1 MAEQKTVPAPLPI
14 NKQGQEIEI
23 LKLEIED
30 LRQQI
35 SELKD
40 LGAKRWRKVENFLAK
55 FGTYYNSAGQ
65 TALFIVNQLTNS
77 GANGIALTP
86 WQGLIEQFALP
97 IKAAKKGEHVIGPCW
112 VPEITPECLE
122 EEIELFDAP
131 GEPVGANS

>member
-1 MAEQKTVPAPLPI
+1 MAAEKTTPAPLPI
-14 NKQGQEIEI
+14 N
-23 LKLEIED
+23 D
-30 LRQQI
+30 LRADLEALRVEVKDLR
-35 SELKD
+35 SELVEQKA
-40 LGAKRWRKVENFLAK
+40 LGAKRWQKVENFLAK

-65 TALFIVNQLTNS
+65 KALFIVNQLVNS

-97 IKAAKKGEHVIGPCW
+97 IKTAKKGENIVGPCW